1 MTTFTVRKRTE
12 MCREQRKHCHY
23 CWRETFFVFFSN
35 KWVNGY
41 RPDHAWICPMSVSV
55 WEVIHYSTNCNRR
68 SLSLSLC
75 VCVHMCVSVCLSLFW
90 DPILFSYTPSPALQL
105 APSPP
110 SLSLAWWQQSSARI
124 PSPKHATPPP
134 PSPFSFVKTISAG
147 REREGKSDQS
157 CSVREEPI
165 SPPAVCVHAS
175 MCVSAWVHMYHF
187 CTCGFGGLI
196 RLAWVAACFWFQ
208 TFSVMN
214 VHVGT
219 HADVQKIFEF
229 SPSLI
234 TWEVKLLPMT
244 FIDLVHW
251 S

>member
-1 MTTFTVRKRTE
+1 M
-12 MCREQRKHCHY
+12 
-23 CWRETFFVFFSN
+23 
-35 KWVNGY
+35 
-41 RPDHAWICPMSVSV
+41 
-55 WEVIHYSTNCNRR
+55 
-68 SLSLSLC
+68 C
-75 VCVHMCVSVCLSLFW
+75 VCVCVCQCVWASSGILS
-90 DPILFSYTPSPALQL
+90 FSPTLPRSPSSSP
-105 APSPP
+105 PSPP

-196 RLAWVAACFWFQ
+196 RLAWVAACFWLQ
-208 TFSVMN
+208 TFSLMN
-214 VHVGT
+214 GHVGT
-219 HADVQKIFEF
+219 HADVQKKLNFLLHWSHEKF
-229 SPSLI
+229 SYCQWLLLI
-234 TWEVKLLPMT
+234 WY
-244 FIDLVHW
+244 IDLSVVCKVGAEMAMSVLPNSSGTPSPHYTQIHTFTQ
-251 S
+251 

>member
-1 MTTFTVRKRTE
+1 
-12 MCREQRKHCHY
+12 
-23 CWRETFFVFFSN
+23 
-35 KWVNGY
+35 
-41 RPDHAWICPMSVSV
+41 MSVSV

-68 SLSLSLC
+68 SLSLSLSAYVCIC
-75 VCVHMCVSVCLSLFW
+75 VCQCVWASSGILS
-90 DPILFSYTPSPALQL
+90 FSPTLPRSPSSSP
-105 APSPP
+105 PSPP
-110 SLSLAWWQQSSARI
+110 LLSLAWWQQSSARI

-196 RLAWVAACFWFQ
+196 RLAWVAACFWLQ
-208 TFSVMN
+208 TFSLMN
-214 VHVGT
+214 GHVGT
-219 HADVQKIFEF
+219 HADVQKKFEF

-234 TWEVKLLPMT
+234 TWEVQLLPMT